1 MTDKIIPST
10 TITLKLDFP
19 YTLASGD
26 ELKEVTL
33 RAPTVRDRLMLTK
46 DNREEDEAMMHFM
59 AKLCGFDLDA
69 FLDMKN
75 SDYMRIEKAFNELQ
89 KPMEK
94 RASTK

>member
-33 RAPTVRDRLMLTK
+33 RAPTVRDRLARAK
-46 DNREEDEAMMHFM
+46 DRRDNDEADAVML
-59 AKLCGFDLDA
+59 ATLCGLDLNSII
-69 FLDMKN
+69 DMQQA
-75 SDYMRIEKAFNELQ
+75 DYSRVEEAFNELV
-89 KPMEK
+89 KPLEK
-94 RASTK
+94 RTKTK